1 MGFNSAFKGLKEM
14 LNVDGLCLGKI
25 YAVKVSVVII
35 QDYLYDVQ
43 FYWKRD
49 SFQT

>member
-1 MGFNSAFKGLKEM
+1 MSIADFSLLKGM
-14 LNVDGLCLGKI
+14 SNVDGLCLGNI

-35 QDYLYDVQ
+35 QNYLYDVQ

-49 SFQT
+49 SFQA